1 MTTKKM
7 IHAFCIVLIARAKTN
22 QDKTKQNI
30 KCHYQQPLSNGER
43 FCRAGLHANFFFFFL
58 GCCLKHRLSNV
69 SLQCPSNQFTVSPP
83 PSRALMLCC
92 YTTCNYYMH
101 RFYFVIF

>member
-58 GCCLKHRLSNV
+58 VVVSTPTVKCFPPMSIKPIHCLPPLPPAHSCCV
-69 SLQCPSNQFTVSPP
+69 
-83 PSRALMLCC
+83 
-92 YTTCNYYMH
+92 
-101 RFYFVIF
+101 VILRVIIICIDSIS

>member
-1 MTTKKM
+1 M
-7 IHAFCIVLIARAKTN
+7 INAFCIVLIARAKTN
-22 QDKTKQNI
+22 QDKTKNKI
-30 KCHYQQPLSNGER
+30 SSAITNNLSRMER
-43 FCRAGLHANFFFFFL
+43 DFVVRDCTPMFL
-58 GCCLKHRLSNV
+58 SSLWLLFQHRLSNV
-69 SLQCPSNQFTVSPP
+69 SLQCPSNQSHCLPP

>member
-58 GCCLKHRLSNV
+58 GCCFNTDCQMFPSNV
-69 SLQCPSNQFTVSPP
+69 HQTNSLSPP
-83 PSRALMLCC
+83 SLPRTHVVLL
-92 YTTCNYYMH
+92 YY
-101 RFYFVIF
+101 V